1 MLENQMLQF
10 LNSDFQQFTQ
20 LDKQDK
26 QDENTETEVPNT
38 SQRQLRVKSFEEK
51 PANKPLNLIFQMLLQ
66 KKTQKRQQ
74 IKVDPKSIPLSIN
87 LSIQVQELPII
98 RKIMEKNE
106 WKKAHNFDGDILWC
120 GPDNVQQAKQFTYDF
135 AMVFMN
141 LCISRIPGAKLIST
155 KKETTSIMAK
165 MRQYNMCHII
175 LDIFRLFIIFIQKPT
190 PCQRIYMNS
199 LRILKKRMASPT
211 QLNPIRELRVKES
224 SQSAK
229 QKIYSTMVSR
239 MSPIQ
244 RKTILY
250 KSIQAIPYYWMTRNS
265 IFDSYINE
273 EGLARLCT
281 ENYQD
286 ITSSNL
292 SNVYMHLT
300 NYSLNKNSQNFI
312 IHPPDFQKMNLGT
325 KRTYTSAKKTLMKM
339 GIDVPKLK
347 LRIEQ
352 TIVRFLYGIAP
363 FLLNS
368 TREVYQ
374 DKWEKA
380 NCFHVIGFDILIDKD
395 LKPWI
400 IEINANPSLE
410 ITQVV
415 QNANGSKR
423 VETSSLDA
431 FVKTKVIE
439 DAFIIAVKTPQEQ
452 IEQIGKGKYCNSYKM
467 IIDGQPPIENLDLF
481 YKLVDLYSNLCGLR
495 YGNLNQMRFCRLA
508 NNPQL
513 INELLIKSDY
523 DLIYKKIQLKSLQ
536 TDLNFLGFIEAIESI
551 SEKLLKRKASN
562 YTLQKAVT
570 YVVNMALKA
579 PQSQQRPLTAK
590 R

>member
-1 MLENQMLQF
+1 MLQF

-20 LDKQDK
+20 QDKQDK
-26 QDENTETEVPNT
+26 QDENTETEILNN

-87 LSIQVQELPII
+87 LSVQVQELPII
-98 RKIMEKNE
+98 RKIMDKNE

-165 MRQYNMCHII
+165 MRQYFPSIYNFYPKTYTMPEDLHEFIEDFEKKDGISYIAKPDKGTQGQGIFIVSQIEDLFNNGIKDISYIKKNYII
-175 LDIFRLFIIFIQKPT
+175 QEYISNPLLLDNKKFDFRLYVLITSLKPL
-190 PCQRIYMNS
+190 I
-199 LRILKKRMASPT
+199 A
-211 QLNPIRELRVKES
+211 
-224 SQSAK
+224 
-229 QKIYSTMVSR
+229 
-239 MSPIQ
+239 
-244 RKTILY
+244 
-250 KSIQAIPYYWMTRNS
+250 
-265 IFDSYINE
+265 YINE

-300 NYSLNKNSQNFI
+300 NYSLNKNSQNYI
-312 IHPPDFQKMNLGT
+312 IHPPDFQKINLGT

-352 TIVRFLYGIAP
+352 TIVRFLFGIAP

-380 NCFHVIGFDILIDKD
+380 NCFHVIGFDILIDRD

-415 QNANGSKR
+415 QNQNGSKR

-431 FVKTKVIE
+431 YVKTKVIE

-467 IIDGQPPIENLDLF
+467 IIDGQAPIENLDLF

-536 TDLNFLGFIEAIESI
+536 PDLNFLNFLETIEQI

-570 YVVNMALKA
+570 YVVNMALKQ
-579 PQSQQRPLTAK
+579 PSQQQRPQTAK